1 MKLKDLYNKRI
12 NRTVNPAVS
21 ATKLDDP
28 ETIKTEIE
36 EYVFTD
42 EIINGLYRIL
52 DAIKNNKPYDHVGIW
67 IDGYYGSGKS
77 HFLKYLDYC
86 ITPSTQEKALD
97 RLLEAVKGIDPDI
110 AVSAADKGT
119 DAQCSVFEGHGAV
132 IELFRRQAEKDV
144 ISQRVFLFFD
154 LNDHV
159 QITQSGRNKNGRFGL
174 FTAA

>member
-1 MKLKDLYNKRI
+1 MKLKDLYNKKI

-28 ETIKTEIE
+28 DTIQTEIE

-86 ITPSTQEKALD
+86 ITPRTRDDALS
-97 RLLEAVKGIDPDI
+97 RLLEAVKSIDPAVFSYPEREERKRWSRQKTQQQPFTVRYPSEKVLRRSI
-110 AVSAADKGT
+110 ASIRRIPLIT
-119 DAQCSVFEGHGAV
+119 LGHAWR
-132 IELFRRQAEKDV
+132 I
-144 ISQRVFLFFD
+144 
-154 LNDHV
+154 
-159 QITQSGRNKNGRFGL
+159 
-174 FTAA
+174 